1 MRRHW
6 YCIAHPLTGR
16 YKLGDKMNFELGKIQ
31 TVPVRMIWKHESNEF
46 TPWLFNHIQELS
58 DAIGI
63 ELEVE
68 DVEVPVGPYFA
79 DILAKDIGTGKYV
92 VIENQLEKTNHDHL
106 GKCLTYASVLDAST
120 IIWLASEF
128 TDEHK
133 KALDWLN
140 DHTSDE
146 LCFYGIK
153 LELLKINDSLPAVN
167 FNIVS
172 QPNDV
177 VKQVTKRKDNSELS
191 ETRMTQ
197 LKFWEL
203 FKESLK
209 KTNQITKLQTPRPQY
224 WFDITLGKSGIHL
237 SNTFNTNENVI
248 GIRVYIGSKEVA
260 KWLPY
265 FEEHRVDI
273 ENKLGAQL
281 EWNPNSN
288 AKDKVIT
295 LTKSFDLTDETK
307 WNEPIKWLTDNTV
320 SFYSVFSQL
329 IKSGK
334 QRL

>member
-1 MRRHW
+1 M
-6 YCIAHPLTGR
+6 
-16 YKLGDKMNFELGKIQ
+16 MSVELGKIKV
-31 TVPVRMIWKHESNEF
+31 VPVRTIWKHEANDF
-46 TPWLFNHIQELS
+46 TPWLYNHIQELS
-58 DAIGI
+58 DALGI

-68 DVEVPVGPYFA
+68 DVEVPVGPYYA
-79 DILAKDIGTGKYV
+79 DILAKDTGTGKYV
-92 VIENQLEKTNHDHL
+92 VIENQLEKTDHDHL

-120 IIWLASEF
+120 VIWLASNF

-146 LCFYGIK
+146 LAFYGIK
-153 LELLKINDSLPAVN
+153 LELLQINESLPAVN

-197 LKFWEL
+197 LKFWEA
-203 FKESLK
+203 FKSSLQQTSK
-209 KTNQITKLQTPRPQY
+209 ITKLQTPRPQY
-224 WFDITLGKSGIHL
+224 WFDIALGKSGIHL

-248 GIRVYIGSKEVA
+248 GLRVYIGSKEVP

-265 FEEHRVDI
+265 FEEHKTDI
-273 ENKLGAQL
+273 EHQLGQKL
-281 EWNPNSN
+281 EWSPNSN

-295 LTKSFDLTDETK
+295 LTKSFDLTNEAK
-307 WNEPIKWLTDNTV
+307 WQEPIKWLTENTV
-320 SFYSVFSQL
+320 RFYEVFSQL
-329 IKSGK
+329 VKQGK

>member
-1 MRRHW
+1 M
-6 YCIAHPLTGR
+6 
-16 YKLGDKMNFELGKIQ
+16 MSVELGKIKV
-31 TVPVRMIWKHESNEF
+31 VPVRTIWKHEANDF
-46 TPWLFNHIQELS
+46 TPWLYNHIQELS
-58 DAIGI
+58 DALGI

-68 DVEVPVGPYFA
+68 DVEVPVGPYYA
-79 DILAKDIGTGKYV
+79 DILAKDTGTGKYV
-92 VIENQLEKTNHDHL
+92 VIENQLEKTDHDHL

-120 IIWLASEF
+120 VIWLASNF

-146 LCFYGIK
+146 LAFYGIK
-153 LELLKINDSLPAVN
+153 LELLQINESLPAVN

-197 LKFWEL
+197 LKFWEA
-203 FKESLK
+203 FKSSLQQ
-209 KTNQITKLQTPRPQY
+209 TNKITKLQTPRPQY
-224 WFDITLGKSGIHL
+224 WFDIALGKSGIHL

-248 GIRVYIGSKEVA
+248 GLRVYIGSKEVP

-265 FEEHRVDI
+265 FEEHKTDI
-273 ENKLGAQL
+273 EHQLGQKL
-281 EWNPNSN
+281 EWSPNSN

-295 LTKSFDLTDETK
+295 LTKSFDLTNEAK
-307 WNEPIKWLTDNTV
+307 WQEPIKWLTENTV
-320 SFYSVFSQL
+320 RFYEVFSQL
-329 IKSGK
+329 VKQGK

>member
-1 MRRHW
+1 MSV
-6 YCIAHPLTGR
+6 
-16 YKLGDKMNFELGKIQ
+16 ELGKIKV
-31 TVPVRMIWKHESNEF
+31 VPVRTIWKHEANDF
-46 TPWLFNHIQELS
+46 TPWLYNHIQELS
-58 DAIGI
+58 DALGI

-68 DVEVPVGPYFA
+68 DVEVPVGPYYA
-79 DILAKDIGTGKYV
+79 DILAKDTGTGKYV
-92 VIENQLEKTNHDHL
+92 VIENQLEKTDHDHL

-120 IIWLASEF
+120 VIWLASNF

-146 LCFYGIK
+146 LAFYGIK
-153 LELLKINDSLPAVN
+153 LELLQINESLPAVN

-197 LKFWEL
+197 LKFWEA
-203 FKESLK
+203 FKSSLQQ
-209 KTNQITKLQTPRPQY
+209 TNKITKLQTPRPQY
-224 WFDITLGKSGIHL
+224 WFDIALGKSGIHL

-248 GIRVYIGSKEVA
+248 GLRVYIGSKEVP

-265 FEEHRVDI
+265 FEEHKTDI
-273 ENKLGAQL
+273 EHQLGQKL
-281 EWNPNSN
+281 EWSPNSN

-295 LTKSFDLTDETK
+295 LTKSFDLTNEAK
-307 WNEPIKWLTDNTV
+307 WQEPIKWLTENTV
-320 SFYSVFSQL
+320 RFYEVFSQL
-329 IKSGK
+329 VKQGK

>member
-1 MRRHW
+1 M
-6 YCIAHPLTGR
+6 
-16 YKLGDKMNFELGKIQ
+16 MSVELGKIKI
-31 TVPVRMIWKHESNEF
+31 VPVRTIWKHEANDF
-46 TPWLFNHIQELS
+46 TPWLYNHIQELS
-58 DAIGI
+58 DALGI

-68 DVEVPVGPYFA
+68 DVEVPVGPYYA
-79 DILAKDIGTGKYV
+79 DILAKDTGTGKYV
-92 VIENQLEKTNHDHL
+92 VIENQLEKTDHDHL

-120 IIWLASEF
+120 VIWLASNF

-146 LCFYGIK
+146 LAFYGIK
-153 LELLKINDSLPAVN
+153 LELLQINESLPAVN

-197 LKFWEL
+197 LKFWEA
-203 FKESLK
+203 FKASLQQTSK
-209 KTNQITKLQTPRPQY
+209 ITKLQTPRPQY
-224 WFDITLGKSGIHL
+224 WFDIALGKSGIHL

-248 GIRVYIGSKEVA
+248 GLRVYIGSKEVP

-265 FEEHRVDI
+265 FEEHKTDI
-273 ENKLGAQL
+273 EHQLGQKL
-281 EWNPNSN
+281 EWSPNSN

-295 LTKSFDLTDETK
+295 LTKSFDLTNETK
-307 WNEPIKWLTDNTV
+307 WQEPIKWLTENTV
-320 SFYSVFSQL
+320 RFYEVFSQL
-329 IKSGK
+329 VKQGK